1 MPAVRV
7 LCLPS
12 LLCIVVSSLPPHPPL
27 SLRLLHIHTP
37 THTYQQGALSK
48 VLEHLKNIKLES
60 EERVFTLKSQLQA
73 RGSELEEA
81 HKRQA
86 QLEDELDFRQSQLE
100 EVRRQQSQKH
110 RLEALD
116 DWKALVQ
123 QLQADR
129 KRLSEEVDRLRG
141 ERRLLIV
148 ELRKDLGEAG
158 GKNGSEESSSNED
171 DDRQTLRAL
180 AVNGGGVIAGEAD
193 ALLLLEEQGSEEMR
207 RLRKHCERLEL
218 ENRRSQLEIQR
229 LREQVRR
236 DDGLLQ
242 AWGRAAGTLGNYF
255 GLFGGGGVSGV
266 KRMNHPVI
274 QV

>member
-1 MPAVRV
+1 MRV

-100 EVRRQQSQKH
+100 ELRWQQSQKH

-148 ELRKDLGEAG
+148 ELRKHLGEAG
-158 GKNGSEESSSNED
+158 
-171 DDRQTLRAL
+171 R
-180 AVNGGGVIAGEAD
+180 
-193 ALLLLEEQGSEEMR
+193 
-207 RLRKHCERLEL
+207 
-218 ENRRSQLEIQR
+218 
-229 LREQVRR
+229 
-236 DDGLLQ
+236 
-242 AWGRAAGTLGNYF
+242 
-255 GLFGGGGVSGV
+255 
-266 KRMNHPVI
+266 
-274 QV
+274 